1 MQESPVSDNVIV
13 RRQGAVG
20 HISLNRPKALHALTL
35 DMCEAISAALL
46 AWRENDGVDAVIL
59 DHAEGRG
66 FCAGGDVAMVRRSA
80 MEDGGAAGRAFF
92 HAEYRMNQLLFEYP
106 KPVVAFMDGV
116 TMGGG
121 VGLALPCAYRAAT
134 ENTLFAMPEG
144 AIGLF
149 PDVGAGWYLPRLP
162 GRVGQFLALTGARLD
177 GAECLWA
184 GLATHHLPSEALA
197 EAKARIMADPAAIAT
212 TLAELS
218 IEPPPARLA
227 RNAERIERLFASDKL
242 EDVLA
247 ALKADPS
254 EWAAKEW
261 KAVAAKCPTTAK
273 VALRQ
278 LAGRPADFA
287 EEMALEYRLA
297 ARMIVRPDFAE
308 GVRAVLVDKDNAPR
322 WDPATP
328 EAVTDGM
335 LDAIFAPLPPGQEW
349 SPYPA

>member
-1 MQESPVSDNVIV
+1 MTDNLIV
-13 RRQGAVG
+13 RREGAVG

-46 AWRENDGVDAVIL
+46 AWREDDGVEAVIL
-59 DHAEGRG
+59 DHADGRG
-66 FCAGGDVAMVRRSA
+66 FCAGGDVAMVRRSVL
-80 MEDGGAAGRAFF
+80 EDGGEEGRAFF
-92 HAEYRMNQLLFEYP
+92 HAEYRMNHLLFTYP
-106 KPVVAFMDGV
+106 KVTVVFMDGV

-121 VGLALPCAYRAAT
+121 VGLALPCTYRIAT
-134 ENTLFAMPEG
+134 ENTLLAMPEG

-149 PDVGAGWYLPRLP
+149 PDVGGGWYLPRLK

-184 GLATHHLPSEALA
+184 SLATHYLPSEALA
-197 EAKARIMADPAAIAT
+197 KGKARLTGGEEIETLLAD
-212 TLAELS
+212 LS

-227 RNAERIERLFASDKL
+227 RNAERIERLFAFDRL

-247 ALKADPS
+247 ALATDPS

-278 LAGRPADFA
+278 LAGRPVDFA

-297 ARMIVRPDFAE
+297 ARMIARPDFAE
-308 GVRAVLVDKDNAPR
+308 GVRAVLVDKDNSPR

-335 LDAIFAPLPPGQEW
+335 LDAIFAPLPPGEEW